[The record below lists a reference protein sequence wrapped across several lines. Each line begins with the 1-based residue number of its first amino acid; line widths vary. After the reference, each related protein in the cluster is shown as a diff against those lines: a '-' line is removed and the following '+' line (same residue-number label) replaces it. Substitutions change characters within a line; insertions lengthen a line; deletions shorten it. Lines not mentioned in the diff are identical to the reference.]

1 MAALTRHRPVLLGY
15 AVLVGRSAMRLYHGS
30 KSGISGPIRPMSC
43 EHCDF
48 GRGFYMGTD
57 ELQPLTLVCGYDAPH
72 IYILELDLSGLSV
85 LHLQPNLDWALFVAY
100 NRGKLEG
107 ARGTSLYERCAH
119 LADGKDVVAGK
130 IANDRMFIV
139 LDRFFDGLI
148 TDCALVE
155 CLGAL
160 NIGDQYVAKTAVACE
175 RVAIVDDR
183 PIPTSEQEGYAE
195 LSEGNRRLGVSLAE
209 RICRERRREGRFFD
223 EILEEGI

>member
-1 MAALTRHRPVLLGY
+1 
-15 AVLVGRSAMRLYHGS
+15 MRLYHGS
-30 KSGISGPIRPMSC
+30 KSGVSGLIRPVRRARWV
-43 EHCDF
+43 F
-48 GRGFYMGTD
+48 GRGCYMGTD

-72 IYILELDLSGLSV
+72 IYTLELNLDGLNV
-85 LHLQPNLDWALFVAY
+85 LYLQPNLDWALFVAY
-100 NRGKLEG
+100 NRGRLEG
-107 ARGTSLYERCAH
+107 ARGSDLYERCAH
-119 LADGKDVVAGK
+119 LADDKDVIAGK
-130 IANDRMFIV
+130 IANDRMFVV

-160 NIGDQYVAKTAVACE
+160 NIGDQYVAKTDAACE
-175 RVAIVDDR
+175 RVTIVDDR
-183 PIPTSEQEGYAE
+183 LISTSEQEAYAE